1 MATSS
6 GTFEKECAEFEA
18 KVKRTVFVDN
28 LSPQVTKKV
37 IETAFSQFG
46 TVLSIELISNHIE
59 SNSTPMCYL
68 VEMEN
73 PNQARSVIEDTRNL
87 PFMICGMPRPIRVQK
102 AKAEMFG
109 DRPHAPDRKIPFR
122 WIGPNDADF
131 KVAQEMKCLVK
142 RQTAEAS
149 LLLKMQMV
157 EERKLAEKHDEML
170 KSNYQKYQMIE
181 DILND
186 GSLRRL
192 ARQYKIKL
200 SD

>member
-6 GTFEKECAEFEA
+6 KTFEKECAEFEA

-46 TVLSIELISNHIE
+46 TVLSIELIANHIK
-59 SNSTPMCYL
+59 NFPMCCL

-73 PNQARSVIEDTRNL
+73 PNQAGSVIEDIRNL

-109 DRPHAPDRKIPFR
+109 DRPCVPDKKIPFQ

-131 KVAQEMKCLVK
+131 EVAQEMKRLVK
-142 RQTAEAS
+142 RQAAEVS
-149 LLLKMQMV
+149 LLLKVQMV
-157 EERKLAEKHDEML
+157 EEQKLAEKHDEML
-170 KSNYQKYQMIE
+170 KSNYQKYQMTVAI
-181 DILND
+181 D

-192 ARQYKIKL
+192 ARHYKINL